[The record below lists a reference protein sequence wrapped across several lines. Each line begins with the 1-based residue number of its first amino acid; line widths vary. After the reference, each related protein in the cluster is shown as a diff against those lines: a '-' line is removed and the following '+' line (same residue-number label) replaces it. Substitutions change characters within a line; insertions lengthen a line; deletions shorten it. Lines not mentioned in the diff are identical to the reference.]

1 MTNVVSWLGS
11 LLSCV
16 DFLEKRTIYPP
27 RHCQPSYPDVFFQ
40 TTNLVLSERFHPT
53 NSQNKLFLED
63 NDLQSLSL
71 EESMTSVVARASAT
85 KRRSKAVELSTGGH
99 GT

>member
-1 MTNVVSWLGS
+1 MKHRQLFFGR
-11 LLSCV
+11 
-16 DFLEKRTIYPP
+16 LEA
-27 RHCQPSYPDVFFQ
+27 SGPDVFFQ

-63 NDLQSLSL
+63 NELQSLSL
-71 EESMTSVVARASAT
+71 EESMTSVVAVRVQQSDGA
-85 KRRSKAVELSTGGH
+85 RRSNCRRVE